1 MHSCNVE
8 NRMST
13 EEEVNVRELGHE
25 AVDMQRVAADA
36 LMAENVR
43 VRKLALCRFWVI
55 QGAEA
60 LRDAL

>member
-1 MHSCNVE
+1 
-8 NRMST
+8 MST